1 MATYDAGS
9 VTNRSKRSSRVYKDL
24 NLDFQQNTA
33 TKDIQKMLD
42 VESVKRSVRN
52 LINTNHYEKPFRPQV
67 GSNLRAM
74 LFELISPQMNHAISK
89 EIDLLISNYEP
100 RCRLV
105 EVSSNPQID
114 RNAYAVTISFY
125 VVNHPEPV
133 IVESFLERLR

>member
-1 MATYDAGS
+1 MASYDAGTL
-9 VTNRSKRSSRVYKDL
+9 TNQSKRSARIYKDL
-24 NLDFQQNTA
+24 NLDFAQNTA
-33 TKDIQKMLD
+33 TKDIQKLLD

-74 LFELISPQMNHAISK
+74 LFENISPQINHAISK
-89 EIDLLISNYEP
+89 EIDNLIKNYEP

-105 EVSSNPQID
+105 EVNTNPQID
-114 RNAYAVTISFY
+114 RNAYSVSISFY

-133 IVESFLERLR
+133 TVESFLERLR

>member
-52 LINTNHYEKPFRPQV
+52 LINLNYYEKPFHPEI
-67 GSNLRAM
+67 GSNLRGL
-74 LFELISPQMNHAISK
+74 LFENITPQISHYIGKQIEMLIK
-89 EIDLLISNYEP
+89 NYEP

-105 EVSSNPQID
+105 DVSNRPNLDKNGYS
-114 RNAYAVTISFY
+114 VSISFY
-125 VVNHPEPV
+125 VVNTPNPV
-133 IVESFLERLR
+133 VVETFLERLR